1 MKYIDEFRDGTIAI
15 GLSKKIANL
24 MDGHNEITIM
34 EVCGSH
40 TMSIYR
46 YGLKKL
52 LPSNIRLLS
61 GPGCPVCVTS
71 VNYIDTAIAISQNTS
86 ASSNSGRD
94 VLITTFG
101 DMMRVP
107 GSSSSLEKERAKGAS
122 VAVVYSTLD
131 ALHLA
136 EKHPDKKVV
145 FLAIGFETTAPTIAA
160 SVIEAERRGLK
171 NYFVLTAHKIMPPV
185 MKALLTDKELN
196 LDGFLCPAHVSTI
209 IGSRPYEFIA
219 RDFHIPCVIAG
230 FEPLDILQGI
240 YMLLE
245 QIVKKEARVQ
255 IEYSRVAK
263 REGNPTALALLD
275 KVFEPCDVE
284 WRGLGLI
291 PGSGFKLRSR
301 YEKFDAH
308 TVFRISDFVV
318 SAQSNDF
325 GFQINSAICNPQS
338 AINGCICGDILRGVK
353 LPADCK
359 FFGKVCNPEHP
370 VGACMVSSEGTCA
383 AWYKYGEN

>member
-1 MKYIDEFRDGTIAI
+1 MKYIDEFRDGAIAI
-15 GLSKKIANL
+15 GLSKKIASLIN
-24 MDGHNEITIM
+24 GHDEITLM

-86 ASSNSGRD
+86 AISNSGRD

-107 GSSSSLEKERAKGAS
+107 GSSSSLEKQRAKGAS

-136 EKHPDKKVV
+136 EQHPDKKVV
-145 FLAIGFETTAPTIAA
+145 FLAVGFETTAPTIAA

-171 NYFVLTAHKIMPPV
+171 NYFVLTAHKVMPPV

-219 RDFHIPCVIAG
+219 KDFHIPCVIAG
-230 FEPLDILQGI
+230 FEPLDILQGL

-245 QIVKKEARVQ
+245 QIVKKEAIVQ

-263 REGNPTALALLD
+263 RDGNPTALALLD
-275 KVFEPCDVE
+275 KVFEPCEAE

-291 PGSGFKLRSR
+291 PGSGLKLRDR
-301 YEKFDAH
+301 YARFDAL
-308 TVFRISDFVV
+308 TVFRISE
-318 SAQSNDF
+318 F
-325 GFQINSAICNPQS
+325 GIRIDSEIQNQQS
-338 AINGCICGDILRGVK
+338 AINGCICGDILRGVI
-353 LPADCK
+353 LPTDCK
-359 FFGKVCNPEHP
+359 LFKKICNPEHP

-383 AWYKYGEN
+383 AYYKYGE

>member
-1 MKYIDEFRDGTIAI
+1 
-15 GLSKKIANL
+15 
-24 MDGHNEITIM
+24 
-34 EVCGSH
+34 
-40 TMSIYR
+40 
-46 YGLKKL
+46 
-52 LPSNIRLLS
+52 
-61 GPGCPVCVTS
+61 
-71 VNYIDTAIAISQNTS
+71 
-86 ASSNSGRD
+86 
-94 VLITTFG
+94 
-101 DMMRVP
+101 MMRVP
-107 GSSSSLEKERAKGAS
+107 GSSSSIEKERAKGAS
-122 VAVVYSTLD
+122 VTVVYSTLD

-145 FLAIGFETTAPTIAA
+145 FLAVGFETTAPTIAA

-171 NYFVLTAHKIMPPV
+171 NYFVLTAHKVMPPV

-245 QIVKKEARVQ
+245 QIVKKEAIVQ
-255 IEYSRVAK
+255 IEYSRVVK

-291 PGSGFKLRSR
+291 PGSGFKLKSR
-301 YEKFDAH
+301 YEKFDALMLMQNKSEI
-308 TVFRISDFVV
+308 R
-318 SAQSNDF
+318 
-325 GFQINSAICNPQS
+325 NPKS
-338 AINGCICGDILRGVK
+338 EIKGCICGDILRGVK
-353 LPADCK
+353 TPPECK
-359 FFGKVCNPEHP
+359 LFKKICNPEYP

-383 AWYKYGEN
+383 AYYKYGE

>member
-1 MKYIDEFRDGTIAI
+1 MKYIDKFRDGAIAI

-24 MDGHNEITIM
+24 VIDHDEITIM

-71 VNYIDTAIAISQNTS
+71 VSYIDTAINLLQNTY
-86 ASSNSGRD
+86 ASLNIGHD
-94 VLITTFG
+94 VLLTTFG

-107 GSSSSLEKERAKGAS
+107 GSSSSIEKERAKGAS

-145 FLAIGFETTAPTIAA
+145 FLAVGFETTAPTIAA
-160 SVIEAERRGLK
+160 SVIDAERRGLR
-171 NYFVLTAHKIMPPV
+171 NYFVLTAHKVMPPV

-209 IGSRPYEFIA
+209 IGSKPYEFIA
-219 RDFHIPCVIAG
+219 MDFHIPCVIAG
-230 FEPLDILQGI
+230 FEPLDILHGI

-245 QIVKKEARVQ
+245 QIVRKESSVQ

-275 KVFEPCDVE
+275 KVFDPCDAD
-284 WRGLGLI
+284 WRGLGPI
-291 PGSGFKLRSR
+291 PGSGFKLKSR
-301 YEKFDAH
+301 YERFDALMLMQNKSEILNH
-308 TVFRISDFVV
+308 STESSRRGSEFEIH
-318 SAQSNDF
+318 
-325 GFQINSAICNPQS
+325 
-338 AINGCICGDILRGVK
+338 GCLCGDILRGVK
-353 LPADCK
+353 TPNECK
-359 FFGKVCNPEHP
+359 LFRKVCNPEHP

-383 AWYKYGEN
+383 AYYKYGE

>member
-1 MKYIDEFRDGTIAI
+1 MKYIDEFRNGTIAI
-15 GLSKKIANL
+15 SLSDKIAEL
-24 MDGHNEITIM
+24 VKGFRKITIM

-40 TMSIYR
+40 TMSVYR
-46 YGLKKL
+46 YGLKRL
-52 LPSNIRLLS
+52 LPPNIRLLS
-61 GPGCPVCVTS
+61 GPGCPVCVTPVS
-71 VNYIDTAIAISQNTS
+71 FIDTAITILHKFANEII
-86 ASSNSGRD
+86 
-94 VLITTFG
+94 ITTFG
-101 DMMRVP
+101 DLFRAP
-107 GSSSSLEKERAKGAS
+107 GSSSSLEKEKAKGAS
-122 VAVVYSTLD
+122 VVVVYSTRD
-131 ALHLA
+131 AMKIA
-136 EKHPDKKVV
+136 EKNTDKKVI
-145 FLAIGFETTAPTIAA
+145 FLGIGFETTTPTIAA
-160 SVIEAERRGLK
+160 SVLEAERSNLN
-171 NYFVLTAHKIMPPV
+171 NYFVLTSHKTMPHV
-185 MKALLTDKELN
+185 MEALLRDKELN

-245 QIVKKEARVQ
+245 QIVKKEAGVK

-383 AWYKYGEN
+383 AWYKYGGN

>member
-15 GLSKKIANL
+15 GLSKIIADL
-24 MDGHNEITIM
+24 IDGYDPITIM

-40 TMSIYR
+40 TMNIHR
-46 YGLKKL
+46 YGLKKM
-52 LPSNIRLLS
+52 LPANIRLLS
-61 GPGCPVCVTS
+61 GPGCPVCVTPVS
-71 VNYIDTAIAISQNTS
+71 YIDTAIALSQKS
-86 ASSNSGRD
+86 ANSTGEKD

-107 GSSSSLEKERAKGAS
+107 GSSSSLEKEKAKGTS
-122 VAVVYSTLD
+122 ITVVYSTLD

-145 FLAIGFETTAPTIAA
+145 FLAVGFETTAPTIAA
-160 SVIEAERRGLK
+160 SIIEAEKRNLT
-171 NYFVLTAHKIMPPV
+171 NYFVLTSHKVMPPV
-185 MKALLTDKELN
+185 MEALLRDKELN

-209 IGSRPYEFIA
+209 IGSKPYEFIA

-240 YMLLE
+240 YLLLE
-245 QIVKKEARVQ
+245 QITRKESSVRIQ
-255 IEYSRVAK
+255 YSRVAK
-263 REGNPTALALLD
+263 YEGNPTALALLD
-275 KVFEPCDVE
+275 RVFEPCDAE
-284 WRGLGLI
+284 WRGLGII
-291 PGSGFKLRSR
+291 PGSGLKLRSQ
-301 YEKFDAH
+301 YERFDAH
-308 TVFRISDFVV
+308 TVFRIS
-318 SAQSNDF
+318 DF

-359 FFGKVCNPEHP
+359 LFGKVCNPEHP

-383 AWYKYGEN
+383 ALYKYGEN

>member
-1 MKYIDEFRDGTIAI
+1 MKYIDEFRNGTIAI
-15 GLSKKIANL
+15 SLSKKIANL
-24 MDGHNEITIM
+24 MDGHDEITIM

-40 TMSIYR
+40 TMNIYR

-52 LPSNIRLLS
+52 LPANIRLLS

-71 VNYIDTAIAISQNTS
+71 VSYIDTAIAFSRSNST
-86 ASSNSGRD
+86 SSNSGRD

-107 GSSSSLEKERAKGAS
+107 GSSSSIEKERAKGAS
-122 VAVVYSTLD
+122 VTVVYSTLD

-136 EKHPDKKVV
+136 EKYPDKEIV
-145 FLAIGFETTAPTIAA
+145 FLAVGFETTAPTIAA

-171 NYFVLTAHKIMPPV
+171 NYFVLTAHKVMPPV

-219 RDFHIPCVIAG
+219 KDFHIPCVIAG
-230 FEPLDILQGI
+230 FEPLDILQGL

-245 QIVKKEARVQ
+245 QIVKKEAIVQ

-284 WRGLGLI
+284 WRGLGFI
-291 PGSGFKLRSR
+291 PQSGLKLRSR
-301 YEKFDAH
+301 YERFDAH
-308 TVFRISDFVV
+308 TVFRIW
-318 SAQSNDF
+318 DF

-338 AINGCICGDILRGVK
+338 EINGCICGDILRGVK
-353 LPADCK
+353 TPPECK
-359 FFGKVCNPEHP
+359 LFKNICNPEHP

-383 AWYKYGEN
+383 AYYKYGET

>member
-40 TMSIYR
+40 TMNIYR

-52 LPSNIRLLS
+52 LPANIRLLS

-86 ASSNSGRD
+86 ASSNSGHD
-94 VLITTFG
+94 VLLTTFG

-131 ALHLA
+131 ALQLA
-136 EKHPDKKVV
+136 EKHPNKKVV

-245 QIVKKEARVQ
+245 QIVKKEAIVQ

-284 WRGLGLI
+284 WRGLGFI
-291 PGSGFKLRSR
+291 PQSGLKLRSR
-301 YEKFDAH
+301 YERFDAY
-308 TVFRISDFVV
+308 TVFRIS
-318 SAQSNDF
+318 DF

-338 AINGCICGDILRGVK
+338 AIK
-353 LPADCK
+353 
-359 FFGKVCNPEHP
+359 
-370 VGACMVSSEGTCA
+370 
-383 AWYKYGEN
+383 

>member
-86 ASSNSGRD
+86 ASLNSGRD

-136 EKHPDKKVV
+136 EKHPNKKVV

-359 FFGKVCNPEHP
+359 LFGKVCNPEHP

>member
-86 ASSNSGRD
+86 ASLNSGRD

-136 EKHPDKKVV
+136 EKHPNKKVV

>member
-1 MKYIDEFRDGTIAI
+1 MKYIDEFRNGTIAI
-15 GLSKKIANL
+15 NLSRKIADL
-24 MDGHNEITIM
+24 VRGLDTVTLM

-40 TMSIYR
+40 TMNIYR

-61 GPGCPVCVTS
+61 GPGCPVCVTPTS
-71 VNYIDTAIAISQNTS
+71 YIETAIAISEKYSQE
-86 ASSNSGRD
+86 

-101 DMMRVP
+101 DLFRAP
-107 GSSSSLEKERAKGAS
+107 GSTSSLEREKARGAS
-122 VAVVYSTLD
+122 VIIVYSTLD
-131 ALHLA
+131 ALEIA
-136 EKHPDKKVV
+136 KNNAGKKVV
-145 FLAIGFETTAPTIAA
+145 FLGIGFETTTPTIAA
-160 SVIEAERRGLK
+160 SIIEAEKMNLT
-171 NYFVLTAHKIMPPV
+171 NYFVLTSHKVMPPV
-185 MKALLTDKELN
+185 MEALLRDKELN

-209 IGSRPYEFIA
+209 IGSKPYEFIA

-245 QIVKKEARVQ
+245 QITKKESSVTIQ
-255 IEYSRVAK
+255 YSRVAK
-263 REGNPTALALLD
+263 YEGNPTALALLD
-275 KVFEPCDVE
+275 RVFEPCDAE

-291 PGSGFKLRSR
+291 PGSGLKLRKQ
-301 YEKFDAH
+301 YERFDAL
-308 TVFRISDFVV
+308 TLMQNKSEIRNLSSTWIGD
-318 SAQSNDF
+318 
-325 GFQINSAICNPQS
+325 PQS

-359 FFGKVCNPEHP
+359 LFGKVCNPEHP

>member
-1 MKYIDEFRDGTIAI
+1 
-15 GLSKKIANL
+15 
-24 MDGHNEITIM
+24 
-34 EVCGSH
+34 
-40 TMSIYR
+40 
-46 YGLKKL
+46 
-52 LPSNIRLLS
+52 
-61 GPGCPVCVTS
+61 
-71 VNYIDTAIAISQNTS
+71 
-86 ASSNSGRD
+86 
-94 VLITTFG
+94 
-101 DMMRVP
+101 
-107 GSSSSLEKERAKGAS
+107 
-122 VAVVYSTLD
+122 VVYSTLD

-136 EKHPDKKVV
+136 EKHPNKKVV

>member
-86 ASSNSGRD
+86 ASLNSGRD

-171 NYFVLTAHKIMPPV
+171 NYFVLTAHKVMPPV

-245 QIVKKEARVQ
+245 QIVKKEASVQ

-291 PGSGFKLRSR
+291 PGSGLKLRDR
-301 YEKFDAH
+301 YARFDALRLMQNKSEIRNLSS
-308 TVFRISDFVV
+308 TLIGDPKSE
-318 SAQSNDF
+318 
-325 GFQINSAICNPQS
+325 IK
-338 AINGCICGDILRGVK
+338 GCMCGDILRGAKTPPECK
-353 LPADCK
+353 LFK
-359 FFGKVCNPEHP
+359 NICNPEHP

-383 AWYKYGEN
+383 AYYKYGETEP

>member
-1 MKYIDEFRDGTIAI
+1 
-15 GLSKKIANL
+15 
-24 MDGHNEITIM
+24 
-34 EVCGSH
+34 
-40 TMSIYR
+40 
-46 YGLKKL
+46 
-52 LPSNIRLLS
+52 
-61 GPGCPVCVTS
+61 
-71 VNYIDTAIAISQNTS
+71 
-86 ASSNSGRD
+86 

-122 VAVVYSTLD
+122 VTVVYSTLD

-160 SVIEAERRGLK
+160 SVIEAEMRGLK
-171 NYFVLTAHKIMPPV
+171 NYFVLTAHKVMPPV

-245 QIVKKEARVQ
+245 QIVKKEASVQ

-263 REGNPTALALLD
+263 REGNPAALALLD
-275 KVFEPCDVE
+275 KVFEPCEAE

-291 PGSGFKLRSR
+291 PGSGLKLRDR
-301 YEKFDAH
+301 YARFDAL
-308 TVFRISDFVV
+308 TVFRISDFEFRI
-318 SAQSNDF
+318 D
-325 GFQINSAICNPQS
+325 SAIRNPQS
-338 AINGCICGDILRGVK
+338 EIKGCMCGDILRGVK

-359 FFGKVCNPEHP
+359 LFGKVCNPEHP

-383 AWYKYGEN
+383 AYYKYGETKPGHASTRQETN

>member
-1 MKYIDEFRDGTIAI
+1 MKYIDEFRDGAIAI
-15 GLSKKIANL
+15 GLSKKISSLIN
-24 MDGHNEITIM
+24 GHDEITIM

-107 GSSSSLEKERAKGAS
+107 GSSSSIEKERAKGAS

-145 FLAIGFETTAPTIAA
+145 FLAVGFETTAPTIAA

-171 NYFVLTAHKIMPPV
+171 NYFVLTAHKVMPPV

-245 QIVKKEARVQ
+245 QIVKKEAIVQ

-284 WRGLGLI
+284 WRGLGFI
-291 PGSGFKLRSR
+291 PQSGLKLRSQ
-301 YEKFDAH
+301 YERFDAR

-353 LPADCK
+353 TPSECK
-359 FFGKVCNPEHP
+359 LFKNICNPEHP

-383 AWYKYGEN
+383 AYYKYGE